1 MVDLTEDPRE
11 VPWHPRFTKAV
22 VGHTD
27 AQEQFK
33 KALASGRPHH
43 AWLVHGPM
51 GIGKATFAYQMAALA
66 LGDSL
71 VQTQNWIRSRAQP
84 DLFVLERQLNDG
96 KPKKLKAE
104 ISVEDARSL
113 SGFLARTASSGWR
126 IAIIDTADDLNTE
139 SANAILKLVEE
150 PPPQVIM
157 FLISNQ
163 PGKLLRTLRSRCLGL
178 GLKRLSDNDCAFVI
192 NNLERDTKPT
202 LEEQTAAIATSQ
214 GSPGRALALLSSVGA
229 KSFSAFTK
237 LHKPQFSQLL
247 SIANQFANRSVGPD
261 EFSIFSNLL
270 QNWLAEKAKANGNLQ
285 LAQAYLTMCENTRI
299 VQGFNLDRKTAVLTH
314 LTLLNDALKVS

>member
-1 MVDLTEDPRE
+1 MVDVTEDTRE
-11 VPWHPRFTKAV
+11 VPWHPRFAQTV
-22 VGHTD
+22 MGQTD

-43 AWLVHGPM
+43 AWLVHGPR
-51 GIGKATFAYQMAALA
+51 GIGKATFAYKMAALA
-66 LGDSL
+66 LGGSL
-71 VQTQNWIRSRAQP
+71 VQTQNWIRSRAHP

-113 SGFLARTASSGWR
+113 SGFLARTASSSWR
-126 IAIIDTADDLNTE
+126 IAIIDTADDLSTE

-150 PPPQVIM
+150 PPPRVIM
-157 FLISNQ
+157 FLISHQ
-163 PGKLLRTLRSRCLGL
+163 LGKLLRTLRSRCLRL
-178 GLKRLSDNDCAFVI
+178 GLKPLSDNDCASII

-202 LEEQTAAIATSQ
+202 LEDQTAAIATSH
-214 GSPGRALALLSSVGA
+214 GSPGRALALLGSLGA
-229 KSFSAFTK
+229 KSFNTFIK

-247 SIANQFANRSVGPD
+247 SIANQFANRSVGTD
-261 EFSIFSNLL
+261 EFSIFSEML
-270 QNWLAEKAKANGNLQ
+270 QSWVAENAKANGNLQ

-314 LTLLNDALKVS
+314 LTLINDALKVS